1 MSGKKYVPE
10 GVYLVCDK
18 GAKPS
23 ELKILYY
30 EETFIYGEKIAT
42 SADKIFIANFDPFG
56 ACACANGSPCTA
68 PVTDWTNVTDGITL
82 NGNDL
87 LLEDS
92 ELPCTLGGNIKIF
105 FSLAAATAAVPKPE
119 KNFFEKMF
127 DALPE
132 GIFKTYVDFEIGVAQ
147 GLWKGLKGTVT
158 GIVDL
163 VVWSGKHTL
172 PYIILNPQG
181 FKEQLEKD
189 KKTLEA
195 IGNVA
200 EKAGTWAY
208 RNSAVNMLNDP
219 SDYIAAQQENSV
231 MAGKLME
238 KASNMSTREW
248 GDVTGQI
255 FFEVALEVGTAGVA
269 STLTAVKAADR
280 SLDVIKTVNALDN
293 ATDGIKVLENAEDLI
308 DAGRGL
314 ENMHSPMPEE
324 LGDVVNLENVF
335 DKSNYKLGDGEK
347 LGDFGE
353 VIVEDML
360 TLDGYDEF
368 YRVQNNSGNGVD
380 IIAKNKNGDIIKGEV
395 KTTQQDKLWNNGEP
409 KEIPMSK
416 AQREMGGENY
426 TNDRINKAANEE
438 DGYTDGNSSVEARNA
453 QDAIRDAEFD
463 GKKVENKKYDV
474 HVDSEGNLR
483 DKPITRD
490 WEPKPSKKKD

>member
-280 SLDVIKTVNALDN
+280 SLDVIKTVNALEN
-293 ATDGIKVLENAEDLI
+293 ATDGIKVLENAEDIL
-308 DAGRGL
+308 DGGRTIKDG
-314 ENMHSPMPEE
+314 MRIPVAEE
-324 LGDVVNLENVF
+324 LGDVKYLQEVTDPPGTFRDSNGKLRNENGTF
-335 DKSNYKLGDGEK
+335 AEDPKS
-347 LGDFGE
+347 
-353 VIVEDML
+353 
-360 TLDGYDEF
+360 
-368 YRVQNNSGNGVD
+368 
-380 IIAKNKNGDIIKGEV
+380 
-395 KTTQQDKLWNNGEP
+395 
-409 KEIPMSK
+409 
-416 AQREMGGENY
+416 
-426 TNDRINKAANEE
+426 
-438 DGYTDGNSSVEARNA
+438 
-453 QDAIRDAEFD
+453 
-463 GKKVENKKYDV
+463 KK
-474 HVDSEGNLR
+474 
-483 DKPITRD
+483 DKPKK
-490 WEPKPSKKKD
+490 EKKKDENLDLPPWKGATDYSGIDTKRFKIEEGMDFTKAQKDAIYEANMKHNDGYIRSDLDGTVLEAPKKSESGITPSPTEAQVDHKIAKSKGGNNDPSENAQILSREQNRAKSDN

>member
-42 SADKIFIANFDPFG
+42 SADKIFSANFDPFG

-189 KKTLEA
+189 KKTLKA

-280 SLDVIKTVNALDN
+280 SLDVIKTVNALEN
-293 ATDGIKVLENAEDLI
+293 ATDGIKVLESAEDIL
-308 DAGRGL
+308 DGGRTIKDGTRI
-314 ENMHSPMPEE
+314 PMVEE
-324 LGDVVNLENVF
+324 LGDVVHLINRIKKITSKPFKWNPNHNF
-335 DKSNYKLGDGEK
+335 
-347 LGDFGE
+347 
-353 VIVEDML
+353 
-360 TLDGYDEF
+360 DEF
-368 YRVQNNSGNGVD
+368 IKQLRGQEAGLNNLTVD
-380 IIAKNKNGDIIKGEV
+380 DFIKNRDEYLKNGRS
-395 KTTQQDKLWNNGEP
+395 NSA
-409 KEIPMSK
+409 SK
-416 AQREMGGENY
+416 AQRDFREKAHNKRIKENRKKGMSYDEAKLEADEWMDTQAALHDPDQVAGGFGDNVTGMG
-426 TNDRINKAANEE
+426 DR
-438 DGYTDGNSSVEARNA
+438 DVNSSLGSQWKDKIDDLDSQVREAA
-453 QDAIRDAEFD
+453 KDMTEAE
-463 GKKVENKKYDV
+463 KKSTYLNIELPN
-474 HVDSEGNLR
+474 
-483 DKPITRD
+483 I
-490 WEPKPSKKKD
+490 